1 MFGLMRQ
8 ACENEGYEADPLQL
22 GWLVPIFVAETDA
35 EARRRYEEHF
45 WYFVKRLLPGIS
57 ISPPGYTSVRSLE
70 NIIKGGHTFAE
81 FLETWEQVVEGEYAI
96 VGSPD
101 TVAEKLSANI
111 ERLGVGN
118 LLGLFQLGTLPAD
131 DTRRNLELFAA
142 EVMPKLRQ
150 RFPGTERNVIAGAAG
165 PAAGAVA

>member
-1 MFGLMRQ
+1 M
-8 ACENEGYEADPLQL
+8 
-22 GWLVPIFVAETDA
+22 
-35 EARRRYEEHF
+35 
-45 WYFVKRLLPGIS
+45 
-57 ISPPGYTSVRSLE
+57 
-70 NIIKGGHTFAE
+70 
-81 FLETWEQVVEGEYAI
+81 VEGEYAI

>member
-1 MFGLMRQ
+1 
-8 ACENEGYEADPLQL
+8 
-22 GWLVPIFVAETDA
+22 
-35 EARRRYEEHF
+35 
-45 WYFVKRLLPGIS
+45 
-57 ISPPGYTSVRSLE
+57 VRSLE